1 MFLWVLPTSKLL
13 SSDFNA
19 ITKSVNIAAS
29 RRLEDT
35 TVRKMSVKE
44 VSGSALVK
52 QLVEELKKMKEIT
65 PPEWSR
71 FVKTGTHKERP
82 PEQPDWWYTRAA
94 SLLRRIFID
103 GPVGVQRLRSY
114 YGGHKKRGVPPE
126 HFRRAGGKILR
137 TLLQQLEKAG
147 LVAKTE
153 RGGRKLT
160 AKGANMLT
168 AIANRMKTEE
178 TKTQGE

>member
-1 MFLWVLPTSKLL
+1 
-13 SSDFNA
+13 
-19 ITKSVNIAAS
+19 
-29 RRLEDT
+29 
-35 TVRKMSVKE
+35 MSVRE
-44 VSGSALVK
+44 VPASALVK
-52 QLVEELKKMKEIT
+52 RLSEELKKLKELA
-65 PPEWSR
+65 PPEWSH
-71 FVKTGTHKERP
+71 FVKTGTHKQRP

-114 YGGHKKRGVPPE
+114 YGGRKKRGVAPE
-126 HFRRAGGKILR
+126 HFRRASGKILR
-137 TLLQQLEKAG
+137 TLLQQLDKAG
-147 LVAKTE
+147 LVVKTE

-178 TKTQGE
+178 AKAQGE